1 MTGRGY
7 SDPMGGR
14 TNPGKNCT
22 VYGCCPMA
30 ACSLAVPRA
39 TRRVEA
45 LSVVC
50 HAKSRQLNLEM

>member
-1 MTGRGY
+1 MTGRGGGY
-7 SDPMGGR
+7 SDAIGGR
-14 TNPGKNCT
+14 TNPVKSRTG
-22 VYGCCPMA
+22 YGCCPMV

-50 HAKSRQLNLEM
+50 HAKSR